1 MKKNFFSIIAL
12 LFGIVGIVFFLNG
25 KEESP
30 QEKKRP
36 AYALA
41 IHGGAGAMSR
51 DLMTPE
57 MEKAYRA
64 GLEAALA
71 KGESIL
77 KDGGSAMDAV
87 EASIHILEDNP
98 LFNAGKGAVF
108 THEETVELDASFMDG
123 QTGNAGAVAGVKSI
137 RHPISAARLVMDS
150 SVHVMMAGQGADKFA
165 SGYGLEVVDNT
176 YFHTE
181 RRLKQVQAKKA
192 GDEAKAKQLKKYGT
206 VGCVALD
213 KQGNLAAGT
222 STGGMTNKRYGRV
235 GDAPII
241 GAGTYAN
248 NKTCA
253 VSCTGHGEYF
263 IRNVVAYDVSAL
275 MEYGAKT
282 LQQAG
287 DYIIHDKLVK
297 QDASGGLISLDKDG
311 NIHMPFNSAGMFR
324 GFVKSDGSQGVAIYE
339 DQF

>member
-1 MKKNFFSIIAL
+1 MKKIVLPLFILAAL
-12 LFGIVGIVFFLNG
+12 LGVGFLFMGNL
-25 KEESP
+25 ESD
-30 QEKKRP
+30 EKTERP

-51 DLMTPE
+51 DLMTDE
-57 MEKAYRA
+57 MEVEYRA
-64 GLEAALA
+64 GLEEALE
-71 KGESIL
+71 KGEEIL
-77 KDGGSAMDAV
+77 KNGGSAMDAV
-87 EASIHILEDNP
+87 EVTIHLLEDNP

-108 THEETVELDASFMDG
+108 THEETVELDASFMNG
-123 QTGNAGAVAGVKSI
+123 KTGNAGAVAGIKSI

-150 SVHVMMAGQGADKFA
+150 SVHVMMAGEGADKFA
-165 SGYGLEVVDNT
+165 SSYGLEVVENS

-181 RRLKQVQAKKA
+181 RRLKQVQEKKA
-192 GDEAKAKQLKKYGT
+192 GEEPKVLKKHGT

-213 KQGNLAAGT
+213 KDGNLAAGT

-248 NKTCA
+248 NESCA

-275 MEYGAKT
+275 MQYGNKS
-282 LQQAG
+282 LQEAG
-287 DYIIHDKLVK
+287 DHIIHEKLVK
-297 QDASGGLISLDKDG
+297 QNASGGLISLDKDG

-324 GFVKSDGSQGVAIYE
+324 GFIKSDGTSGIAIYDDE
-339 DQF
+339 F

>member
-1 MKKNFFSIIAL
+1 MKNFFSIIAL
-12 LFGIVGIVFFLNG
+12 LLGIVGIAYYLNA
-25 KEESP
+25 KEE
-30 QEKKRP
+30 KREETNKP

-64 GLEAALA
+64 GLDAALA

-77 KDGGSAMDAV
+77 DAGGSAMDAV
-87 EASIHILEDNP
+87 EATIHLLEDNP

-123 QTGNAGAVAGVKSI
+123 KSGNAGAVAGIKSI

-150 SVHVMMAGQGADKFA
+150 SVHVMMAGQGADNFA
-165 SGYGLEVVDNT
+165 AGYGLEVVENS

-181 RRLKQVQAKKA
+181 KRLKQVQAKKA

-275 MEYGAKT
+275 MEYGGKT

-297 QDASGGLISLDKDG
+297 QDASGGLISLDKNG

-324 GFVKSDGSQGVAIYE
+324 GFIKSDGSTGVAIYD

>member
-1 MKKNFFSIIAL
+1 MKKIFLPIFILTAL
-12 LFGIVGIVFFLNG
+12 LGVGFLFMGNLERDD
-25 KEESP
+25 KTE
-30 QEKKRP
+30 RP
-36 AYALA
+36 EYALA

-51 DLMTPE
+51 DLMTAE
-57 MEKAYRA
+57 MEVQYRA
-64 GLEAALA
+64 GLEAALK
-71 KGESIL
+71 KGEEIL
-77 KDGGSAMDAV
+77 KNGGSAMDAV
-87 EASIHILEDNP
+87 EATIHILEDNP

-123 QTGNAGAVAGVKSI
+123 ETGNAGAVAGIKSI

-150 SVHVMMAGQGADKFA
+150 SVHVMMAGEGADKFA
-165 SGYGLEVVDNT
+165 SSFGLEVVENS

-181 RRLKQVQAKKA
+181 RRLKQVQEKKA
-192 GDEAKAKQLKKYGT
+192 GEEPKVLKKHGT

-213 KQGNLAAGT
+213 KDGNLAAGT

-248 NKTCA
+248 NESCA

-275 MEYGAKT
+275 MQYGNKS
-282 LQQAG
+282 LQEAG
-287 DYIIHDKLVK
+287 DHIIHEKLVK
-297 QDASGGLISLDKDG
+297 QNASGGLISLDKDG

-324 GFVKSDGSQGVAIYE
+324 GVIKSDGTSGVAIYDDE
-339 DQF
+339 F

>member
-1 MKKNFFSIIAL
+1 MKKIVLALFSLAVL
-12 LFGIVGIVFFLNG
+12 LGSAFLFMGNL
-25 KEESP
+25 ESD
-30 QEKKRP
+30 ENIERP
-36 AYALA
+36 EYALA

-51 DLMTPE
+51 DLMTAE
-57 MEKAYRA
+57 MEVQYRA
-64 GLEAALA
+64 GLEAALQ
-71 KGESIL
+71 KGEEIL
-77 KDGGSAMDAV
+77 KNGGSAMDAV
-87 EASIHILEDNP
+87 EATIHILEDNP

-123 QTGNAGAVAGVKSI
+123 ETGNAGAVAGIKSI

-150 SVHVMMAGQGADKFA
+150 SVHVMMAGEGADKFA
-165 SGYGLEVVDNT
+165 SSFGLEVVENS

-181 RRLKQVQAKKA
+181 RRLKQVQEKKA
-192 GDEAKAKQLKKYGT
+192 GEEPKVLKKHGT

-213 KQGNLAAGT
+213 KDGNLAAGT

-248 NKTCA
+248 NESCA

-275 MEYGAKT
+275 MQYGNKS
-282 LQQAG
+282 LQEAG
-287 DYIIHDKLVK
+287 DHIIHEKLVK
-297 QDASGGLISLDKDG
+297 QNASGGLISLDKDG

-324 GFVKSDGSQGVAIYE
+324 GFIKSDGTSGVAIYDDE
-339 DQF
+339 F